1 VTTYRQHAQIFR
13 KVVNLNNGGG
23 HLDCMLLDC
32 ERPGLANY
40 VVLEHRHP
48 HIRDCDVAVR
58 TIGPETHIRLAFC
71 SERHRTMFVE
81 GSGWR
86 ALRLAEDRR
95 GQVFGSLP
103 TGSRGMMS

>member
-1 VTTYRQHAQIFR
+1 MSTTAQQHARIYR
-13 KVVNLNNGGG
+13 KIINLNNGGG

-32 ERPGLANY
+32 ERQAYSNF

-48 HIRDCDVAVR
+48 GHWNCDYANF
-58 TIGPETHIRLAFC
+58 IDPATHIRLGFC
-71 SERHRTMFVE
+71 SERHKTMYVE

-86 ALRLAEDRR
+86 ALRLAEER
-95 GQVFGSLP
+95 GGGVFGYLP